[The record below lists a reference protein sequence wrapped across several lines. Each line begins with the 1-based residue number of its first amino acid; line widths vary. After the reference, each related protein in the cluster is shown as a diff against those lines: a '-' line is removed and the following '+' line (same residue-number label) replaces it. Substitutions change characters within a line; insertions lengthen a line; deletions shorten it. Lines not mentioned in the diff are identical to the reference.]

1 VWAVCWRAPQPI
13 CPWKLSNAANSN
25 RKCLVI
31 EKAFS
36 FHFKKA
42 PSGAFFLELK
52 ENKVD
57 RKKSEKNVNFF

>member
-1 VWAVCWRAPQPI
+1 LA
-13 CPWKLSNAANSN
+13 
-25 RKCLVI
+25 I

-52 ENKVD
+52 EKKVA